1 MARYFNLEPSK
12 KAYKP
17 RWIAPSS
24 AHEEISEGYFRLR
37 RAGVEENQENGHMLQ
52 FGIKNRGIETNL
64 VTCMADSLVTLAAI
78 PAQPIADSATHTQA
92 CTATTKETR

>member
-1 MARYFNLEPSK
+1 
-12 KAYKP
+12 
-17 RWIAPSS
+17 
-24 AHEEISEGYFRLR
+24 
-37 RAGVEENQENGHMLQ
+37 MLQ

-78 PAQPIADSATHTQA
+78 PAQPIAGSTTHTQA